1 MLSQTRDFSLLW
13 LKCCVLQIYIHYWHV
28 SRQLLGLYFF
38 CLLWLQIHDLIQF
51 LLCNLINPLGIVLLF
66 TCRSLWWYSRRCTHS
81 LFALSF
87 IRLPHYIRRQNAA
100 MCCIDE
106 GYGHLFD
113 AHRVVGMPVRH
124 HKLWVLFC
132 LEEMAYRLVLKQM
145 KLARWILN

>member
-13 LKCCVLQIYIHYWHV
+13 LKCCVLQVDIHYWHV
-28 SRQLLGLYFF
+28 GCQLLGLHFF
-38 CLLWLQIHDLIQF
+38 CLLRVQIHDLIKF
-51 LLCNLINPLGIVLLF
+51 LLCELINPLGIVLLF
-66 TCRSLWWYSRRCTHS
+66 PCRSLWWYSRRCTHS
-81 LFALSF
+81 LFALTF
-87 IRLPHYIRRQNAA
+87 IRLSHYIRRQNAA